1 MAVSTHHLR
10 LALERDFHARML
22 MGGVLSPNEA
32 RGLSVHRP
40 EPLVVVD
47 VPQGRRPWPG
57 HHPLQA
63 ASRHGVVSRLGFGGG
78 FPRSRAF
85 RPPE

>member
-1 MAVSTHHLR
+1 MSLTTHHLR

-22 MGGVLSPNEA
+22 MGGVVANEA
-32 RGLSVHRP
+32 RGLAFYRP
-40 EPLVVVD
+40 QALVVTPD
-47 VPQGRRPWPG
+47 LPPSRP
-57 HHPLQA
+57 LLA
-63 ASRHGVVSRLGFGGG
+63 ASRHAVVSRLGFGGG

>member
-10 LALERDFHARML
+10 LALERDFQARML
-22 MGGVLSPNEA
+22 MGGVVGDA
-32 RGLSVHRP
+32 RGLSFYRP
-40 EPLVVVD
+40 QALVVMSD
-47 VPQGRRPWPG
+47 APSAR
-57 HHPLQA
+57 PLQA
-63 ASRHGVVSRLGFGGG
+63 ASRHAVVSRLGFGGG

>member
-10 LALERDFHARML
+10 LRLERDFHARML
-22 MGGVLSPNEA
+22 MGGVVASDA
-32 RGLSVHRP
+32 RGLAFYRP
-40 EPLVVVD
+40 QALVVTTD
-47 VPQGRRPWPG
+47 LPPAR
-57 HHPLQA
+57 PLQA
-63 ASRHGVVSRLGFGGG
+63 ASRHAVVSRLGLGGG